1 MAAIEWTDKL
11 ALGVEQIDDTHREF
25 VACVNAVA
33 DASDEDVVAALD
45 ALRAHTEAH
54 FAQENR
60 WMAETA
66 FPPSHCHLTEHE
78 GVLEVIREVQ
88 GYVAQG
94 KPQVARVLARELASW
109 FEGHAATMDAMLA
122 QWLRAQDYAFDAPAA
137 AVG

>member
-1 MAAIEWTDKL
+1 MAVIEWSDKL
-11 ALGVEQIDDTHREF
+11 ALGVGRIDDTHREF
-25 VACVNAVA
+25 VGCVNAVA
-33 DASDEDVVAALD
+33 NASDAGMAAALD

-66 FPPSHCHLTEHE
+66 FPPSHCHLSEHE

-94 KPQVARVLARELASW
+94 KVQVARVLAQELATW

-122 QWLRAQDYAFDAPAA
+122 QWLRAQNYAFDAPAA